1 MIALAVDAILVLV
14 PLEAL
19 GLVLW
24 RARTGRGIAP
34 RRLLG
39 NLAAGFCLTAALRCA
54 LAGSPPRLSV
64 QAGIAVLLLAAGI
77 AHLIDLVGRW
87 RT

>member
-1 MIALAVDAILVLV
+1 MIVVAVDAILMLV

-19 GLVLW
+19 GLLLW

-39 NLAAGFCLTAALRCA
+39 DLAAGFCLMAALRCA
-54 LAGSPPRLSV
+54 LTGPPSPAV
-64 QAGIAVLLLAAGI
+64 QAGIAALLLLAGI
-77 AHLIDLVGRW
+77 AHLVDLAGRW
-87 RT
+87 QA